1 MRGLG
6 SPDIASL
13 ILATSAV
20 NAATFENDKRIHGLG
35 EKLILR
41 TLAIALLLLAAN
53 PAAADNARVKACFD
67 LSSNAEQRDC
77 AQALYRDASKELDEI
92 VRRKLEAAEASDKAP
107 PQFGTVPQEQSFHD
121 AIAASQ
127 KAWEA
132 YRDAEC
138 WGVVGRPGGS
148 GSFTWG
154 FGCAAEKT
162 LERIEEVRVPFYQR

>member
-1 MRGLG
+1 MRT
-6 SPDIASL
+6 P
-13 ILATSAV
+13 
-20 NAATFENDKRIHGLG
+20 
-35 EKLILR
+35 
-41 TLAIALLLLAAN
+41 AIALLLLAAG
-53 PAAADNARVKACFD
+53 PAAADNAPVKAC
-67 LSSNAEQRDC
+67 LALNSNAEERDC
-77 AQALYRDASKELDEI
+77 AQALYREASKELDEI
-92 VRRKLEAAEASDKAP
+92 VRRKLDEAGASDNAP
-107 PQFGTVPQEQSFHD
+107 PRFGAVPQKQSFHD

-162 LERIEEVRVPFYQR
+162 LERIEE

>member
-1 MRGLG
+1 M
-6 SPDIASL
+6 
-13 ILATSAV
+13 
-20 NAATFENDKRIHGLG
+20 
-35 EKLILR
+35 
-41 TLAIALLLLAAN
+41 
-53 PAAADNARVKACFD
+53 
-67 LSSNAEQRDC
+67 
-77 AQALYRDASKELDEI
+77 
-92 VRRKLEAAEASDKAP
+92 VRRKLDEAEASDKAP
-107 PQFGTVPQEQSFHD
+107 PRFGAVPQKQTFHD

-162 LERIEEVRVPFYQR
+162 LERIEEVKVPFYQR

>member
-1 MRGLG
+1 LRTL
-6 SPDIASL
+6 PIAL
-13 ILATSAV
+13 LFLATS
-20 NAATFENDKRIHGLG
+20 
-35 EKLILR
+35 
-41 TLAIALLLLAAN
+41 
-53 PAAADNARVKACFD
+53 PAAADNARVKACLD
-67 LSSNAEQRDC
+67 LKSNAEQRDC
-77 AQALYRDASKELDEI
+77 AQALYRDASKELDDI
-92 VRRKLEAAEASDKAP
+92 VRRKLEQADASDKTP
-107 PQFGTVPQEQSFHD
+107 PQFGTVPQKQSFHD

>member
-1 MRGLG
+1 MRTL
-6 SPDIASL
+6 PIAL
-13 ILATSAV
+13 LFLATS
-20 NAATFENDKRIHGLG
+20 
-35 EKLILR
+35 
-41 TLAIALLLLAAN
+41 
-53 PAAADNARVKACFD
+53 PAAADNARVKVCFA
-67 LSSNAEQRDC
+67 LNSNAEQRDC

-92 VRRKLEAAEASDKAP
+92 VRGKLEEADASDKAP
-107 PQFGTVPQEQSFHD
+107 PQFGAVPQKQSFHD

-162 LERIEEVRVPFYQR
+162 LERIEEVKVPFYQR